1 MLLGSQW
8 RRIRRRAGLPGV
20 RLHDLRHSYAS
31 FLVNQGVSL
40 FVVQQ
45 LLGHSQTRTTQR
57 YAHLAPK
64 TLLDAAEIVGTVVRS
79 NEATIEHSMGAGFGQ
94 RPPLKS

>member
-1 MLLGSQW
+1 MLGNQW
-8 RRIRRRAGLPGV
+8 RRIRHRAGLPEM

-45 LLGHSQTRTTQR
+45 LLGHTQTRTTQR

-64 TLLDAAEIVGTVVRS
+64 TLLDATEIVSTLVGSAR
-79 NEATIEHSMGAGFGQ
+79 AAAY
-94 RPPLKS
+94 RPPGAPASE